1 MSISG
6 KVKGETP
13 CLLKVPIKEH
23 RAVLYLPTGE
33 QHEVSLEDGEMGHE
47 GGGQARLRIESL
59 ASTTCRILAVPFLV
73 AGVAGMWFVE
83 RSSEED
89 NDDSACSHQ
98 KRELGILSIGSFL
111 TGGILYYTSLNLDD
125 TSSSPEPPPLIHIVF
140 SNPDSSKLPKV
151 NP

>member
-1 MSISG
+1 MVSISG
-6 KVKGETP
+6 KVKGKTP
-13 CLLKVPIKEH
+13 CLLKVPIKEQ

-33 QHEVSLEDGEMGHE
+33 QHEVSLEEGEMGHY
-47 GGGQARLRIESL
+47 GQASLRIESL

-73 AGVAGMWFVE
+73 AGAAGMWFVE

-89 NDDSACSHQ
+89 NNDSAFSHQ
-98 KRELGILSIGSFL
+98 KRELGLLSIGSFL

-125 TSSSPEPPPLIHIVF
+125 TSSSPEPLPHIHIVF
-140 SNPDSSKLPKV
+140 SDHNSSKLPEV